1 MSYDDRVQRLLKVA
15 GDCDATILGFDLEK
29 TMCYKT
35 IDSSREKIRELIES
49 LSMDDIH
56 LSVNAGGYLTLEKGR
71 CQSVCLYRNSLYNCY
86 RPTDSIGRMLR
97 VDLED
102 LFLETIPKV
111 LKVFGVSYSTIT
123 RFISYSS
130 LILTSVDDNFVS
142 TIKET
147 LINCKKAED
156 KLSLKNNDRNKYLL
170 AVSNELYPLT
180 QEWYKEKMVPVPGM
194 KIGVINRKTGKT
206 AIKTIKRCKTVDDR
220 HVVTFNESSSSM
232 LVDPDHINVELTWY
246 LNDTD
251 CNNIARVIKWKPI
264 VDFI

>member
-35 IDSSREKIRELIES
+35 IDSSKEKIRELIES

-71 CQSVCLYRNSLYNCY
+71 CQTACLYRNSLYNCY

-102 LFLETIPKV
+102 LFLETIPKI
-111 LKVFGVSYSTIT
+111 LKVFGVSYSTVT

-130 LILTSVDDNFVS
+130 LILASVDDNFVS
-142 TIKET
+142 TIKEA

-170 AVSNELYPLT
+170 AVSNELFLLT
-180 QEWYKEKMVPVPGM
+180 QEWYKEKMVLVPGM
-194 KIGVINRKTGKT
+194 KIGVINRKTGKS

-232 LVDPDHINVELTWY
+232 VVDPAHVNVELTWY
-246 LNDTD
+246 LNATE
-251 CNNIARVIKWKPI
+251 CSNIARVIKWKPI